1 MSPGVFGNTAWKA
14 FLIQTSMN
22 SQAQEDFS
30 VINAKLANVTVK
42 TIKNKMFQFF
52 VWEKRKTFKNQKFIS
67 ALAEKE
73 RMSVKAKLK
82 SILP

>member
-1 MSPGVFGNTAWKA
+1 MQEQQSEKQELGVGKSSASQHLPLSPGVFGNTAWKA

-42 TIKNKMFQFF
+42 TIKIKMFQFF
-52 VWEKRKTFKNQKFIS
+52 V
-67 ALAEKE
+67 
-73 RMSVKAKLK
+73 
-82 SILP
+82 